1 MTETITDPDDPRRV
15 APACARNREPI
26 LAVLKKILPGRGL
39 ALEVASGSG
48 EHVQFFAQ
56 NFPGLTFQPTDVDA
70 AARASIDAWTAREG
84 RKNVLPAKPLDASRP
99 PWPLSQADAILC
111 VNMTHISPFAATE
124 GLFRQAYELLSP
136 GAPLY
141 VYGPFWRAG
150 VAPAPSNLAFD
161 ESLRAQNPAWGLR
174 DVAQLAALA
183 EENDFSTPEII
194 EMPANNLSLIFRRF

>member
-1 MTETITDPDDPRRV
+1 MTDPNVSGDARRF
-15 APACARNREPI
+15 APSYQRNREPI
-26 LAVLKKILPGRGL
+26 LAVLQKILPARGL

-56 NFPGLTFQPTDVDA
+56 NFPGLTFQPTDADSF
-70 AARASIDAWTAREG
+70 ARESIDAWTAQAG
-84 RKNVLPAKPLDASRP
+84 NKNVLPAKPLDASRP

-111 VNMTHISPFAATE
+111 INMTHISPFAATE

-141 VYGPFWRAG
+141 LYGPFWRDG
-150 VAPAPSNLAFD
+150 VAPAPSNLDFD
-161 ESLRAQNPAWGLR
+161 ASLRAQNPEWGLR
-174 DVAQLAALA
+174 AVEQLAALA
-183 EENDFSTPEII
+183 AENDFSAPEIV